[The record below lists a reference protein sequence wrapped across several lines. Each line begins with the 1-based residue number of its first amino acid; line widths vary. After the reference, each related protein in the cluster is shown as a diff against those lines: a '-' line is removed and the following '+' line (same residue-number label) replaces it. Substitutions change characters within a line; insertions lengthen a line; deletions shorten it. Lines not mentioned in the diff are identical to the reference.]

1 MILERLIVGPLQV
14 NCYILGC
21 TASGEAIVIDPGDDV
36 PGILSVLKRHRLR
49 LVKIVNTHAHFDHVL
64 GVRELQRATGAPF
77 LLHPDELPILE
88 AVPRQTMAWLGFDP
102 GPPPA
107 LDQPLQAGEWVR
119 FGQEM
124 LEVRWTP
131 GHSPGGISLVDHAGR
146 RVFTGDALFAG
157 SIGRTDLEGAD
168 TETLLR
174 SICEQLLSL
183 PEDYEVLPGHGPATT
198 IGEERRNNPFVQPGV
213 IFRWRS

>member
-1 MILERLIVGPLQV
+1 MIFDRLIVGPLQV

-21 TASGEAIVIDPGDDV
+21 PVSGEAIVIDPGDDV
-36 PGILSVLKRHRLR
+36 PGILSALRRHHLR

-64 GVRELQRATGAPF
+64 GVRDLQQATGAPF
-77 LLHPDELPILE
+77 LLHPNERPILE
-88 AVPRQTMAWLGFDP
+88 AVPRQTLAWLGFDP
-102 GPPPA
+102 GPPPVM
-107 LDQPLQAGEWVR
+107 DQPLQAGEWVR
-119 FGQEM
+119 FGQEA
-124 LEVRWTP
+124 LEVRLTP

-168 TETLLR
+168 TETLLH
-174 SICEQLLSL
+174 SIREQLLSL

-198 IGEERRNNPFVQPGV
+198 IGEERHNNPFLQPGAV
-213 IFRWRS
+213 FRWRS